1 MSGDSKTQ
9 RDVAGGAPASPP
21 SICPGCG
28 LAERVTYL
36 DLGTVPV
43 QANEFW
49 PDANSAIAAG
59 QAPFQLAVCRSCGLL
74 SNPAFDPEVI
84 TYDGQYE
91 ASLYF
96 SPTFVDYADQLADH
110 LATTQLPAGGVMVEL
125 GAGNGDFLVDVC
137 RRAGASG
144 IAFDPSY
151 AEGATHRDGVD
162 LRFVGSVDDIGPV
175 EADLLAARH
184 VLEHLDAPT
193 ELLGSA
199 TKMLRVDG
207 RLYLE
212 VPDADF
218 TLDHGGVWDL
228 IYPHVLYFT
237 APTLA
242 HLAELGGFVVER
254 CESTFGGQF
263 LALEGRAGRSGAPP
277 EAPVAHAADVEARLA
292 RLAATIE
299 DRFDHWRSLL
309 AEHAGAGRGVAVWG
323 AGSKGVTFCH
333 LIGGDAI
340 THVVDVNPRK
350 HGRYLPVSGHPVVGP
365 EALADDPPA
374 LVLVMNPNYEAEI
387 TESVRSAGINADIVA
402 VS

>member
-1 MSGDSKTQ
+1 MSDEPT
-9 RDVAGGAPASPP
+9 P
-21 SICPGCG
+21 SGTCLACG
-28 LAERVTYL
+28 LPERVTYL

-49 PDANSAIAAG
+49 PDEASARAAG
-59 QAPFQLAVCRSCGLL
+59 QAPFELAVCRSCGLL
-74 SNPAFDPEVI
+74 SNPAFDPEAI

-96 SPTFVDYADQLADH
+96 SPTFVAYADELAAH
-110 LATTQLPAGGVMVEL
+110 LAGKIRRGGTMVEL

-137 RRAGASG
+137 GRVGGSG

-151 AEGATHRDGVD
+151 ADGATHRDGVD
-162 LRFVGSVDDIGPV
+162 LRFVGSIDDIGPV
-175 EADLLAARH
+175 EADLVAARH
-184 VLEHLDAPT
+184 VVEHLHEPT
-193 ELLGSA
+193 GMLASAAKLLRA
-199 TKMLRVDG
+199 DG
-207 RLYLE
+207 QLYIE
-212 VPDADF
+212 VPDAAF
-218 TLDHGGVWDL
+218 TLDQGGVWDL

-242 HLAELGGFVVER
+242 HFAQLGGFSVDR

-263 LALEGRAGRSGAPP
+263 LALEARPGAGTTP
-277 EAPVAHAADVEARLA
+277 EAPIEHAADVEARLA
-292 RLAATIE
+292 RLSATIE
-299 DRFDHWRSLL
+299 DRFDHWRTTL
-309 AEHAGAGRGVAVWG
+309 AEHHAAGRGVAVWG

-350 HGRYLPVSGHPVVGP
+350 HDRHLPVSGHRVVGP
-365 EALADDPPA
+365 EALAADPPA

-387 TESVRSAGINADIVA
+387 TESVRSAGITADIVA

>member
-1 MSGDSKTQ
+1 MVS
-9 RDVAGGAPASPP
+9 
-21 SICPGCG
+21 
-28 LAERVTYL
+28 YL

-49 PDANSAIAAG
+49 PDETSAKAAD
-59 QAPFQLAVCRSCGLL
+59 QAPFELAVCQSCGLL

-84 TYDGQYE
+84 SYDGQYE

-96 SPTFVDYADQLADH
+96 SPTFVEYADQLAEH
-110 LATTQLPAGGVMVEL
+110 LATTQLPQGGTMVEL

-144 IAFDPSY
+144 VAFDPSY

-184 VLEHLDAPT
+184 VVEHLDQPT

-199 TKMLRVDG
+199 TKMLRENG

-212 VPDADF
+212 VPDASF
-218 TLDHGGVWDL
+218 TLDQGGVWDL

-242 HLAELGGFVVER
+242 HLAELGGFVVDR

-263 LALEGRAGRSGAPP
+263 LALEGRMGRAGSAP
-277 EAPVAHAADVEARLA
+277 EAPIEHAADVEARLA

-299 DRFDHWRSLL
+299 DRFEHWRTTL
-309 AEHAGAGRGVAVWG
+309 AEHAAAGRGVAVWG

-333 LIGGDAI
+333 LIGGEAI

-350 HGRYLPVSGHPVVGP
+350 HGRHLPVSGHPVVGP

-387 TESVRSAGINADIVA
+387 TESVRSAGISADIVA

>member
-1 MSGDSKTQ
+1 MSGDNETQ
-9 RDVAGGAPASPP
+9 RGALITDPSRSSGCCPA
-21 SICPGCG
+21 CG
-28 LAERVTYL
+28 SSRLVSYL
-36 DLGTVPV
+36 DLGSVPV

-49 PDANSAIAAG
+49 PDEESATAAD
-59 QAPFQLAVCRSCGLL
+59 QAPFELAVCQNCGLL

-96 SPTFVDYADQLADH
+96 SPTFVAYADELAGH
-110 LATTQLPAGGVMVEL
+110 LAGKLPSGGTMVEL

-144 IAFDPSY
+144 VAFDPSY
-151 AEGATHRDGVD
+151 AAGATHRDGVD
-162 LRFVGSVDDIGPV
+162 LRFVGSLDDVGPI

-184 VLEHLDAPT
+184 VVEHLHEPT
-193 ELLGSA
+193 GLLASA
-199 TKMLRVDG
+199 TKMLASRG
-207 RLYLE
+207 ELYIE
-212 VPDADF
+212 VPDASF
-218 TLDHGGVWDL
+218 TLDQGGVWDL

-242 HLAELGGFVVER
+242 HFARLGGFTVDR

-263 LALEGRAGRSGAPP
+263 LALEARPGNGSNP
-277 EAPVAHAADVEARLA
+277 EAPIEHAADVEARLA

-299 DRFDHWRSLL
+299 DRFDHWRTTL
-309 AEHAGAGRGVAVWG
+309 AEHRTAGSGVAVWG

-340 THVVDVNPRK
+340 SHVVDVNPRK
-350 HGRYLPVSGHPVVGP
+350 HGRHLPVSGHEVVGP
-365 EALADDPPA
+365 EALAEDPPA
-374 LVLVMNPNYEAEI
+374 LILVMNPNYEAEI
-387 TESVRSAGINADIVA
+387 TESVRNAGIDADIVA